1 MKQTGRNDPCP
12 CGSGKKYKRC
22 CMDDMAKQRAE
33 VLDDIEH
40 VLAMNPN
47 LTLDEI
53 NAVAARHMEKRNSQ
67 PIDDFCGLSANQM
80 QNWLYAPFSALKGVR
95 ISTPTDFSGSPVMRY
110 LEIIIEEAM
119 SNNGRFKATSKG
131 NLPTK
136 LVNAA
141 SALRPELSTSDY
153 PTNVSISEF
162 AGSNEDKFNAL
173 HYARILAEIAGI
185 IYRRSGYFHLKKD
198 AQKQY
203 QKDGLAAFFLPML
216 EAACTKY
223 NWRYFDRFED
233 DVDLRMFWVFMLWR
247 LQKHCSVD
255 RLIQETAT
263 AFPQVWELLPE
274 DAYAPPEY
282 IFASIIESRFIARC
296 LEFWGFVKADPK
308 RYVDFDKTPRNV
320 KLQPLFEQAFRFEV

>member
-95 ISTPTDFSGSPVMRY
+95 ISTPTDFCGSPVMRY

-153 PTNVSISEF
+153 PTNVSISE
-162 AGSNEDKFNAL
+162 
-173 HYARILAEIAGI
+173 
-185 IYRRSGYFHLKKD
+185 
-198 AQKQY
+198 
-203 QKDGLAAFFLPML
+203 
-216 EAACTKY
+216 
-223 NWRYFDRFED
+223 
-233 DVDLRMFWVFMLWR
+233 
-247 LQKHCSVD
+247 
-255 RLIQETAT
+255 
-263 AFPQVWELLPE
+263 
-274 DAYAPPEY
+274 
-282 IFASIIESRFIARC
+282 SRFIARC